1 MTLCFITCVGYLASL
16 CKGASESLSGSK
28 LWQRESSDQHWK
40 HSNKGTDQLYYRGLK
55 NWLCCHG
62 LKKLT
67 LLSWTKNWLF
77 CHGLKKLTLLSA
89 IKKLTLLFWTKR
101 LTLLS
106 WTKKLTLVYDTDS
119 DWDLPSKYMAICLV
133 SYFEVTKVFLRWN
146 YLFDKSYVHTK
157 SIYINVRF
165 HMSTDVTFTFSV
177 DRYFQVL
184 PLT

>member
-106 WTKKLTLVYDTDS
+106 WTKKLTLLYMILTQIGTCLLSIWQFVLFRTLR
-119 DWDLPSKYMAICLV
+119 WQKYFFGEIICLINLM
-133 SYFEVTKVFLRWN
+133 YIRN
-146 YLFDKSYVHTK
+146 LFT
-157 SIYINVRF
+157 
-165 HMSTDVTFTFSV
+165 
-177 DRYFQVL
+177 
-184 PLT
+184 